1 MDLESSIAVFPNRFK
16 ECRTDMKVVQ
26 HYAPLENRDRALL
39 LFITQRQWLPFCFMG
54 PIFESRGLVGPL
66 FHNFRSITE
75 IGMEPSQLSQ

>member
-1 MDLESSIAVFPNRFK
+1 
-16 ECRTDMKVVQ
+16 MKVVQ

-75 IGMEPSQLSQ
+75 IGMEPVNCHSDTWLLMLDAQCEWYH